1 MFVDLADGWLICYLS
16 IYSLREQSP
25 AMSFTW
31 QHVQVKRVQDAH
43 IPYICPFFSHFPKNL
58 QDEESETPEETGKLP
73 ESVREEFFSL
83 PRFEGSALYPC
94 VALSNHSCI
103 LAICT
108 DLVTRL
114 SNTQK
119 KVLLDDKLL
128 FWWIKPTVF
137 MEMCDDFCSADMEA
151 LSGYTYSKPRG
162 ML

>member
-1 MFVDLADGWLICYLS
+1 MFVDVADGWLICYLS

-25 AMSFTW
+25 AMSFP
-31 QHVQVKRVQDAH
+31 QQQDAH
-43 IPYICPFFSHFPKNL
+43 MPPICPFFSHFPKNL

-73 ESVREEFFSL
+73 ESVREESFSL

-114 SNTQK
+114 SNAQK

-128 FWWIKPTVF
+128 F
-137 MEMCDDFCSADMEA
+137 
-151 LSGYTYSKPRG
+151 
-162 ML
+162 